1 MRFYRGIVG
10 LMLLCFGAAA
20 MAEGPR
26 IAIVMDDL
34 GYQEFLDQAIMGLD
48 RRVVVAIIPEAP
60 AAKRLARQ
68 ARYQQREVLVH
79 LPLAGMYQDNCEP
92 ALTCMGLDWPAE
104 KVTEHL
110 TRALARVEG
119 AVGINNHQGSRF
131 SRDRRAVAGLIHGLK
146 EINETGQHNLFVLD
160 SRTAPDTVLEREAL
174 DAGLA
179 ATRRHVFLDHYVDPV
194 QIEQA
199 WNQLLAMARSRGSA
213 VAIGHPHRETIAFLK
228 EALPQLEEQGI
239 ELVPV
244 SSLTRRRSLVTG
256 LDEPAYPAS
265 R

>member
-1 MRFYRGIVG
+1 MRLIRGIVG
-10 LMLLCFGAAA
+10 VVLIFVGAVAAA
-20 MAEGPR
+20 QGPR

-34 GYQEFLDQAIMGLD
+34 GYQEYLDQAIMALD

-60 AAKRLARQ
+60 AAQRLARQ
-68 ARYQQREVLVH
+68 AKYQQREVLVH

-92 ALTCMGLDWPAE
+92 ALTCMGLDWSTE

-110 TRALARVEG
+110 AQVLARVEG

-131 SRDRRAVAGLIHGLK
+131 TRDRRAVANLIYGLK
-146 EINETGQHNLFVLD
+146 AINEANQVSLFVLD
-160 SRTAPDTVLEREAL
+160 SRTAPDTVLERKAL
-174 DAGLA
+174 GAGLA

-199 WNQLLAMARSRGSA
+199 WNQLLAMARARGSA

-244 SSLTRRRSLVTG
+244 SSLTRRRSLITG